1 MNLPRPIFVPIADGA
16 DRRRLSTLKHDV
28 RIIRTGLVALVTMAV
43 LVIGVA
49 AGAMLAP
56 TAIAIVLALVLA
68 PVANALE
75 RLGLPGGLAAP
86 LTVVATVSVLVLG
99 TLSFAPSVTDWA
111 KRAPQIV
118 HSVELKLRP
127 ITRQFAALEN
137 ASQQITHVDAAPRS
151 RAVPVVTATP
161 VGGGIVETV
170 ATSVPDV
177 LAKMLYVTV
186 LTIFLLLGRRQYTEQ
201 LILLPR
207 QYANRLRMAR
217 ICRDVKLRVSGYLFT
232 LAMINIGL
240 AVTTAICFTI
250 AGVPDAVVWGIA
262 YGILNFIPIIG
273 PTTIILFSAAVGFV
287 TANTLT
293 GALLPTAILLTID
306 TIEAYFVQPW
316 LLSRRLVVSP
326 IAIFVMVATLV
337 WMWGAPAAI
346 TAVPL
351 LILIHTVMMNMPNL
365 RPFALLLATQDRLH
379 GQRRHIKEHRRQARE
394 LRRRKTV
401 SK

>member
-1 MNLPRPIFVPIADGA
+1 MAAMNLPRPIIIPITSGS
-16 DRRRLSTLKHDV
+16 DRPRLSTIKHDV
-28 RIIRTGLVALVTMAV
+28 RVIRGGVIALVTMAV
-43 LVIGVA
+43 LVLGVA

-56 TAIAIVLALVLA
+56 TAIAVVLALVLA

-75 RLGLPGGLAAP
+75 RLGLPNWISAW
-86 LTVVATVSVLVLG
+86 LTVGATVSVLVLG

-118 HSVELKLRP
+118 RSVEEKLKP

-137 ASQQITHVDAAPRS
+137 ASQQITHVTGAPRS
-151 RAVPVVTATP
+151 RVAPVVAATP
-161 VGGGIVETV
+161 EGTGFVETV
-170 ATSVPDV
+170 ATGVPSA
-177 LAKMLYVTV
+177 LAKILYVTV

-207 QYANRLRMAR
+207 NYANRLRMAR

-240 AVTTAICFTI
+240 AVATAVCLSI

-273 PTTIILFSAAVGFV
+273 STTIILFSIAVGFV
-287 TANTLT
+287 TASTLT
-293 GALLPTAILLTID
+293 GALLPTVIILTLD
-306 TIEAYFVQPW
+306 TIQGYFVQPM

-346 TAVPL
+346 TAVPI
-351 LILIHTVMMNMPNL
+351 LILIHTVMMHMPNL
-365 RPFALLLATQDRLH
+365 RPFALLLASQHNLH
-379 GQRRHIKEHRRQARE
+379 GARGRAQE
-394 LRRRKTV
+394 LRRGPAV
-401 SK
+401 SS

>member
-1 MNLPRPIFVPIADGA
+1 MAAMNLPRPIIIPITSGS
-16 DRRRLSTLKHDV
+16 DRPRLSTIKHDV
-28 RIIRTGLVALVTMAV
+28 RVIRGGVIALVTMAV
-43 LVIGVA
+43 LVLGVA

-56 TAIAIVLALVLA
+56 TAIAVVLALVLA

-75 RLGLPGGLAAP
+75 RLGLPNWISAW
-86 LTVVATVSVLVLG
+86 LTVGATVSVLVLG

-118 HSVELKLRP
+118 RSVEEKLKP

-137 ASQQITHVDAAPRS
+137 ASQQITHVTGAPRS
-151 RAVPVVTATP
+151 RVAPVVAATP
-161 VGGGIVETV
+161 EGTGFVETV
-170 ATSVPDV
+170 ATGVPSA
-177 LAKMLYVTV
+177 LAKILYVTV

-207 QYANRLRMAR
+207 NYANRLRMAR

-240 AVTTAICFTI
+240 AVTTAVCFTI

-262 YGILNFIPIIG
+262 YGILNFVPIIG

-293 GALLPTAILLTID
+293 GALLPTIILLAID
-306 TIEAYFVQPW
+306 TVEAYFVQPM

-346 TAVPL
+346 TAVPI
-351 LILIHTVMMNMPNL
+351 LILIHTVMMHMPNL
-365 RPFALLLATQDRLH
+365 RPFALLLASQHNLH
-379 GQRRHIKEHRRQARE
+379 GARGRAQE
-394 LRRRKTV
+394 LRRGPAV
-401 SK
+401 SS

>member
-1 MNLPRPIFVPIADGA
+1 MAAMNLPRPIIVPIADGA

-28 RIIRTGLVALVTMAV
+28 RVIRVGLIALVTMAV
-43 LVIGVA
+43 LVLGVA
-49 AGAMLAP
+49 AGPLLAP

-68 PVANALE
+68 PIANALE
-75 RLGLPGGLAAP
+75 RIGLPGSISAW
-86 LTVVATVSVLVLG
+86 LTVGATVSLLILG

-118 HSVELKLRP
+118 HSVELKLKP

-137 ASQQITHVDAAPRS
+137 ASQQITHVSGTPRS
-151 RAVPVVTATP
+151 RVVPIVTATP
-161 VGGGIVETV
+161 EGGGFVETV
-170 ATSVPDV
+170 ATGVPGV
-177 LAKMLYVTV
+177 LAKILYVTV
-186 LTIFLLLGRRQYTEQ
+186 LTIFMLLGRRQYTEQ

-207 QYANRLRMAR
+207 HYAGRLRMAR

-232 LAMINIGL
+232 LSMINVGL
-240 AVTTAICFTI
+240 AVATAVCFTI

-262 YGILNFIPIIG
+262 YGVLNFIPIIG
-273 PTTIILFSAAVGFV
+273 STTIILFSVAVGIV

-293 GALLPTAILLTID
+293 GALLPTVILLALD
-306 TIEAYFVQPW
+306 TTQGYFVQPL

-346 TAVPL
+346 TAVPI
-351 LILIHTVMMNMPNL
+351 LILIHTVMLHIPNL
-365 RPFALLLATQDRLH
+365 RPFALLLATHHDSH
-379 GQRRHIKEHRRQARE
+379 GSRRHARE
-394 LRRRKTV
+394 PRGKPAV
-401 SK
+401 SG

>member
-1 MNLPRPIFVPIADGA
+1 MAAMNLPRPIIMAISGGA
-16 DRRRLSTLKHDV
+16 DRPRLSTIKQDL
-28 RIIRTGLVALVTMAV
+28 RIIRGGVIALVTMAV
-43 LVIGVA
+43 LVLGVA
-49 AGAMLAP
+49 ASAMLAP

-75 RLGLPGGLAAP
+75 RLGLPNWISAW
-86 LTVVATVSVLVLG
+86 LTVGATVSVLVLG

-118 HSVELKLRP
+118 RSVEVKLKP

-137 ASQQITHVDAAPRS
+137 ASQQITHVTGTPRS
-151 RAVPVVTATP
+151 RVAPVVAATP
-161 VGGGIVETV
+161 VGTGFVETV
-170 ATSVPDV
+170 ATGVPSV
-177 LAKMLYVTV
+177 LAKILYVAV

-232 LAMINIGL
+232 LSMINIGL
-240 AVTTAICFTI
+240 AVTTAVCFTI

-262 YGILNFIPIIG
+262 YGILNFVPIIG

-287 TANTLT
+287 TADTLT
-293 GALLPTAILLTID
+293 AALLPTAILLAID
-306 TIEAYFVQPW
+306 TIEAYFVQPM

-346 TAVPL
+346 TAVPI
-351 LILIHTVMMNMPNL
+351 LILIHTVMMHMPNL
-365 RPFALLLATQDRLH
+365 RPFALLLATHHNLH
-379 GQRRHIKEHRRQARE
+379 GVRGRARE
-394 LRRRKTV
+394 PRRKPAV
-401 SK
+401 SS